1 MGMGW
6 GGRGFTNSLPNFS
19 DPKSAVEGEIK
30 TDGKEGGLQKR
41 RRELTEGWRG
51 WWAESGGGARGRGR
65 LEEEE
70 EEEGECRDSLFKL
83 KRSGSRVGAPQTHLS
98 EAPM

>member
-30 TDGKEGGLQKR
+30 TDGKEGGLQKTTR
-41 RRELTEGWRG
+41 VDGGVEGVVGGEWG
-51 WWAESGGGARGRGR
+51 WGKGEGETGGGGRRGG
-65 LEEEE
+65 
-70 EEEGECRDSLFKL
+70 GMQ
-83 KRSGSRVGAPQTHLS
+83 GLS
-98 EAPM
+98 F